1 MAFVGI
7 RVKRTSIFLVVAALI
22 AGMVG
27 CVSSPAPYGSDI
39 PTYYHLTISG
49 SEGGEIVILGEG
61 TFTCD
66 EGEVVNLVA
75 TPASGYRFVSWTGDV
90 ETVEDVEAASTTI
103 IMNGDYSIAPNFELI
118 PAEQGNLIVSSSA
131 GGSVTTPGAGTFTY
145 DAGTVVSMV
154 AVPAAG
160 FRFVNWTGD
169 VDSIENVEAAST
181 TITVNGNC
189 SVTANFEH
197 IPPEQFDLAISSTS
211 DGSVAVPGEG
221 TFTYAAGTS
230 VNLIATP
237 TTGYQFVNW
246 TGDVGTIGDANAPS
260 TTITMSGDYS
270 VVANFEPIPAVRYN
284 LTITTVGGGWV
295 ISPGQGTFAYDAGT
309 VVGLVALPACGY
321 QFVNWTGNVGT
332 VANVNAASTT
342 ITMNGNYSIRANF
355 AAIPVSQYSLIISS
369 TAGGSVTT
377 PGEGTFVGDAG
388 LVVGLVATPVTGYHF
403 VNWTGNVGTIAN
415 VNAASTTI
423 ILNGSYSITANFEAI
438 PAGEYN
444 LTISSNAGGS
454 VTTPGEGTFIR
465 DAGTVVTLVATPA
478 TGYHFVNWTG
488 DVGTVGA
495 VNAASTTITMNDN
508 CSVTAVFTEDSP
520 SPPGI
525 TYTEAQAEALIVVLV
540 NAERQQFG
548 LSALSKDSLLASLA
562 KEHSISMVENNFFS
576 HTRYPGERS
585 FDYGMLP
592 GEIRGENIAMIPTRQ
607 YIPGPYLSL
616 QEVCEWAVSAWMN
629 SSGHRANILESRYT
643 RTGVGVAFSEEGDY
657 LYITQMFEGSY

>member
-66 EGEVVNLVA
+66 EGEVINLVA
-75 TPASGYRFVSWTGDV
+75 TPASGYRFVGWTGDV

-131 GGSVTTPGAGTFTY
+131 GGSVTTPGEGTFTY
-145 DAGTVVSMV
+145 DVGTMIGLV
-154 AVPAAG
+154 AIPASG
-160 FRFVNWTGD
+160 YRFVNWTGD

-189 SVTANFEH
+189 SITANFEH
-197 IPPEQFDLAISSTS
+197 LAPQQFDLATSSTAG
-211 DGSVAVPGEG
+211 GSVVVPGEG
-221 TFTYAAGTS
+221 TFTYSAGTS
-230 VNLIATP
+230 VSLIAIP
-237 TTGYQFVNW
+237 TTGYEFVNW

-260 TTITMSGDYS
+260 TTVTMSGDYS
-270 VVANFEPIPAVRYN
+270 IVANFEPILAVRYN

-355 AAIPVSQYSLIISS
+355 AAIPASQYSLIISS
-369 TAGGSVTT
+369 TAGGWVAT